1 MHPLAEQSVEIA
13 CPVAAV
19 YDYATNLEHL
29 GEWFPG
35 VIGVASADDRA
46 HASVGKTYRET
57 VEVPGRGRV
66 EVGIHVREARPDAWL
81 ATEGD
86 LAPLL
91 PRMEMHFAALTPR
104 SCRLTWRIGSRHPGD
119 DQAVRTALWPAA
131 SRLLS
136 QRAVEGLARL
146 KQRLEQRAPA

>member
-1 MHPLAEQSVEIA
+1 MQLLAEQSVDIA

-19 YDYATNLEHL
+19 YDYATNLEHF

-35 VIGVASADDRA
+35 VIGVVSADDLA
-46 HASVGKTYRET
+46 HASVGKAYRET
-57 VEVPGRGRV
+57 VDVPGRGRV

-86 LAPLL
+86 LSPLL
-91 PRMEMHFAALTPR
+91 PRMEMQFAALTPH
-104 SCRLTWRIGSRHPGD
+104 SCRLTWRMGSRHPGD
-119 DQAVRTALWPAA
+119 DEAVRTALWPAA

-146 KQRLEQRAPA
+146 KQRLEQHAPA